1 MAAVIHV
8 TLDGDKYVV
17 HVNYVGQEF
26 TSKNNY
32 INHSGIYTYTYA
44 VSKNEDGT
52 AHVVLTVDDYGKV
65 LGTLTA
71 DLDED
76 VQHLGLPSTMRY
88 LWIFGRDV
96 NVNSGYTFDTPL
108 QLYKELPYADEKL
121 WVGTLNSYNA
131 NGNFT
136 DNLSKRSKLLL
147 LVINQN

>member
-1 MAAVIHV
+1 
-8 TLDGDKYVV
+8 
-17 HVNYVGQEF
+17 
-26 TSKNNY
+26 
-32 INHSGIYTYTYA
+32 
-44 VSKNEDGT
+44 
-52 AHVVLTVDDYGKV
+52 
-65 LGTLTA
+65 
-71 DLDED
+71 
-76 VQHLGLPSTMRY
+76 MRY